1 MISPIFGP
9 LPHVTRL
16 TSDDIVSFLS
26 LRLFSFLVLLIAAY
40 DGLDDN
46 ANGIY

>member
-16 TSDDIVSFLS
+16 TDIVSFSS

-46 ANGIY
+46 ADGIY